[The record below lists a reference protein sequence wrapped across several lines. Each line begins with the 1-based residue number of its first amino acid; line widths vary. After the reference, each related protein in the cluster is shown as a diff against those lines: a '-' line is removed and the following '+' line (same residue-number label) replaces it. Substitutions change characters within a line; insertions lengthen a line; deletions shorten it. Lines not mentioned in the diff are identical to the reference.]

1 MAYGRFIAYNVIGGV
16 LWVAI
21 FILGGYFFGR
31 LPLVQANFTYV
42 ILAIIAVS
50 LLPIGVEFVQHR
62 YRHARRLAR

>member
-1 MAYGRFIAYNVIGGV
+1 MAYGRFITYNVIGGV
-16 LWVAI
+16 LWVTI

-42 ILAIIAVS
+42 ILAIIAIS

-62 YRHARRLAR
+62 YRRAGRLAR